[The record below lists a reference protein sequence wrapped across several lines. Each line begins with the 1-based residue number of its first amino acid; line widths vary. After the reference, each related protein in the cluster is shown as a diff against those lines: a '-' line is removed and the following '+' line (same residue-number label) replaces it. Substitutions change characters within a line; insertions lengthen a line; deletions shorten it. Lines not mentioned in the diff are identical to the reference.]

1 MSLKARLGA
10 IFIVLI
16 AATAAVAALPV
27 GRATESESIGD
38 STHLVM
44 MLIYA
49 AVALVFSFLCSVA
62 EAVLLSVTPSFIA
75 RLENERERSG
85 RLLRKVKSNIDRSLA
100 AILTLNTIAH
110 TIGAAGAGA
119 EAAAY
124 FEEKYVGVAMVILTL
139 LILFLS
145 EIIPKTIGAV
155 YWRHL
160 AVWTGRFVQL
170 MIWCLYPL
178 ILVSE
183 LLTKL
188 ITRGKPVHVF
198 SRDEFAALAEIGEQ
212 HGHID
217 PKESRILKNLFRFPD
232 LRATDIMTPRTVVF
246 ALQQDLSVGEVMEQH
261 PEIAFSRIP
270 IYDENVDDMKGF
282 VLKTDLLLDE
292 ANQDGRSKL
301 RDFVRDIRAVPAPM
315 PLTQVLEAMLDE
327 RNHILLVLDEYGGL
341 EGIVTLEDVVETLIG
356 AEIVDEADRDVNMR
370 AVAMKKREERM
381 KRMGIELSEPDVEEP

>member
-1 MSLKARLGA
+1 MSIR
-10 IFIVLI
+10 IRLI
-16 AATAAVAALPV
+16 AILIVMFVVGTAIAQAPSSSTTDPGSLP
-27 GRATESESIGD
+27 ASS
-38 STHLVM
+38 HLTM
-44 MLIYA
+44 MIFYA
-49 AVALVFSFLCSVA
+49 SVALFFSFLCSVA

-75 RLENERERSG
+75 QLEKKRARSG
-85 RLLRKVKSNIDRSLA
+85 RLLRKVKGNIDRSLA

-110 TIGAAGAGA
+110 TVGAGGAGA

-124 FEEKYVGVAMVILTL
+124 FHQKYVAVAMVVLTL

-155 YWRHL
+155 YWRSL
-160 AVWTGRFVQL
+160 AIWTARFVQL
-170 MIWCLYPL
+170 LIWCLYPL

-183 LLTKL
+183 MVTKL
-188 ITRGKPVHVF
+188 ITRGKAVHVF

-246 ALQQDLSVGEVMEQH
+246 ALQQQKSVDDVLEEY
-261 PEIAFSRIP
+261 PDIAFSRIP
-270 IYDENVDDMKGF
+270 IYGENIDDMKGF

-292 ANQDGRSKL
+292 AKNDGRSKL
-301 RDFVRDIRAVPAPM
+301 HDLQRDIRGVPSPM

-327 RNHILLVLDEYGGL
+327 RNHIMLVLDEYGGM
-341 EGIVTLEDVVETLIG
+341 EGIVTLEDLVETLIG
-356 AEIVDEADRDVNMR
+356 VEIVDEADKDVDMR
-370 AVAMKKREERM
+370 VVAMKKREERM
-381 KRMGIELSEPDVEEP
+381 KGMGIKPSDPDE